1 MTQAGPGGRRAQRRL
16 LTRQPIEL
24 AMTPMIDVVFLL
36 LIFFL
41 ATASFQRLELALPG
55 GLASPPAQPPD
66 GGAQLDPALERE
78 RFSDVDDIVVRM
90 EYRGDNPA
98 GLWFDQ
104 QPVESLDA
112 LENHLK
118 RVVEIGLDVPVVVD
132 PDPQVRL
139 GETIQVFDLARRV
152 GVSRVFFAVR

>member
-1 MTQAGPGGRRAQRRL
+1 MTGAGPGSRRVQRRL
-16 LTRQPIEL
+16 AARQPIEL

-55 GLASPPAQPPD
+55 GLASPAPEPLV
-66 GGAQLDPALERE
+66 GGAQLDPTLERE
-78 RFSDVDDIVVRM
+78 LLSDVDDMVVRM

-98 GLWFDQ
+98 GLWLDQ
-104 QPVESLDA
+104 QPIESLDA
-112 LENHLK
+112 LESHLQ

-139 GETIQVFDLARRV
+139 GETIQVYDLARRV
-152 GVSRVFFAVR
+152 GVSRVFFAIR

>member
-1 MTQAGPGGRRAQRRL
+1 MTGAGPGSRRVQRRL
-16 LTRQPIEL
+16 AARQPIEL

-55 GLASPPAQPPD
+55 GLASPAAEPLV
-66 GGAQLDPALERE
+66 GGAQLDPTLERE
-78 RFSDVDDIVVRM
+78 LLSDVDDVVVRM
-90 EYRGDNPA
+90 EYRGENPA
-98 GLWFDQ
+98 GLWLDQ
-104 QPVESLDA
+104 QPIESLDA
-112 LENHLK
+112 LENHLQ

-139 GETIQVFDLARRV
+139 GETIQVYDLARRV
-152 GVSRVFFAVR
+152 GVSRVFFAIR